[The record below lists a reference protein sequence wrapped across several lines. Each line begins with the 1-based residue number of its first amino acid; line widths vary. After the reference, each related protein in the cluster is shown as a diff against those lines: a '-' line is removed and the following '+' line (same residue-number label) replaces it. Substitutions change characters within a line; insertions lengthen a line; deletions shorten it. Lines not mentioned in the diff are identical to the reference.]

1 MSGHIDTEFFKKFD
15 NAEKMFMDAFRQA
28 KKSIVLQEREDF
40 VESMGDYMVEKYKLD
55 SSDANKYV
63 ELLFQIWEEKCFSS
77 ITAFDQEMTSLRKGL
92 FKSAD
97 D

>member
-1 MSGHIDTEFFKKFD
+1 MSGQIETEFFKQFD

-40 VESMGDYMVEKYKLD
+40 VESMSDYIVEKHKLEP
-55 SSDANKYV
+55 SDANKYV
-63 ELLFQIWEEKCFSS
+63 ELLFQIWEEKCYSS
-77 ITAFDQEMTSLRKGL
+77 ITAFDQEMTLLRKRL
-92 FKSAD
+92 FKTAD